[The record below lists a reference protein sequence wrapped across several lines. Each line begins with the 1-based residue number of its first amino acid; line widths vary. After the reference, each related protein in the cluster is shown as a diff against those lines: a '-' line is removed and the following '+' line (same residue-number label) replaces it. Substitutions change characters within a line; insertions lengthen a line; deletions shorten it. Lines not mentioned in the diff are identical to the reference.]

1 MISSAVTRR
10 RLAAVWRVTR
20 TPSLLLSPVLAIVG
34 VNDSYAEATFTRPDE
49 IMGKRVF
56 DVLPDN
62 PAVAESQNAVF
73 LRASLERVLARLQTD
88 DMPLTRYDVRDRTG
102 AFVERYWKPSNRPVV
117 DGRSG
122 KVEFVLHT
130 VTDETDR
137 VLRERAAVDGAL
149 QAVGLAA
156 GESSLD
162 EDSLIDRARVFA
174 DAESRIRFQTR
185 LEGLTAREKEVL
197 KLAIRGML
205 SKGIAFEMGLSVR
218 TVEVHRANILK
229 KLKVR
234 NFFELTWSIKEVG
247 LISPSKSTDRNESDI
262 EAALRHV
269 LAGRVAISRLYDVI
283 ERFRI
288 ARQSPEEAEKALQRF
303 KLVQSQQEDDLRKL
317 LYHAQAAIDREL

>member
-20 TPSLLLSPVLAIVG
+20 TPSLLLSPVLEIVG
-34 VNDSYAEATFTRPDE
+34 VNDSYAEATFTRADE

-62 PAVAESQNAVF
+62 PAVAESQNVVF
-73 LRASLERVLARLQTD
+73 LRASLERVLARRQTD
-88 DMPLTRYDVRDRTG
+88 DMPLMRYDVRDRTG

-117 DGRSG
+117 DQRSR

-137 VLRERAAVDGAL
+137 VLRERAAVEGAL
-149 QAVGLAA
+149 EAVGLAA
-156 GESSLD
+156 GENLLD
-162 EDSLIDRARVFA
+162 EVSLIDRARAFA

-197 KLAIRGML
+197 TLAIRGTL
-205 SKGIAFEMGLSVR
+205 SKDIAFEMGLSVR

-234 NFFELTWSIKEVG
+234 NFFELTRLIKEVG
-247 LISPSKSTDRNESDI
+247 SPSASINTTRNESDI
-262 EAALRHV
+262 GVALRHV
-269 LAGRVAISRLYDVI
+269 LAGRMAIRRLYDAI
-283 ERFRI
+283 ERVHI
-288 ARQSPEEAEKALQRF
+288 ARQSPEEAEKVLQRF
-303 KLVQSQQEDDLRKL
+303 KLVQSEREDDLRKL
-317 LYHAQAAIDREL
+317 LYHAQAAIDHEL